1 MERYSHGG
9 QIYDATGNVETRF
22 KSGGTVGTI
31 RNDSKNLSRYEHGGQ
46 VYDESGNVGNFIDF
60 SANINPLGLSEKI
73 LRALTE
79 NLRGVV
85 NYPDPNATELKR
97 AISERYGVEEKNLVL
112 LNGASEFFYLYLNAT
127 RPKKVLIPVPSFV
140 EYERAARAAGCDV
153 KFFVTDATDDFSID
167 IDALIDIAK
176 NFDCVIIGRPNNPTG
191 NLIDAEK
198 ILRLAQVTKVLVD
211 ESFIDFID
219 AESVRKFVSEKIS
232 VVQSLTKI
240 FAIPG
245 LRLGFAVVE
254 ENLARKLNLS
264 KDVWNVNFL
273 AQKAGAAA
281 LTDEDFFQRTRA
293 WLSTEK
299 IFFTERLN
307 HLYGVHFFPPTANF
321 VLLKFDTITG
331 AEKVLHN
338 LRGEKILL
346 RSCENF
352 LGLNGSYL
360 RSAIRSREENI
371 LLFNALEKFL

>member
-1 MERYSHGG
+1 LE
-9 QIYDATGNVETRF
+9 
-22 KSGGTVGTI
+22 
-31 RNDSKNLSRYEHGGQ
+31 RYEHGGQ
-46 VYDESGNVGNFIDF
+46 VYDAAGNAGDWLDF
-60 SANINPLGLSEKI
+60 SANINPFGLSEKI
-73 LRALTE
+73 LRAVTE

-85 NYPDPNATELKR
+85 NYPDPKATELTR
-97 AISERYGVEEKNLVL
+97 AICRRYDVHEENLVL
-112 LNGASEFFYLYLNAT
+112 LNGAAEFFYLYLNAT
-127 RPKKVLIPVPSFV
+127 RPKKILLPVPSFA
-140 EYERAARAAGCDV
+140 EYERAARAADCDV
-153 KFFVTDATDDFSID
+153 KFFVTDAAENFSVNID
-167 IDALIDIAK
+167 KLITAAK

-191 NLIDAEK
+191 NLIAAEK
-198 ILRLAQVTKVLVD
+198 ILRLAEVTSVVVD

-219 AESVRKFVSEKIS
+219 VESMRKFVSEKIS

-254 ENLARKLNLS
+254 ENLARHLNLS

-281 LTDEDFFQRTRA
+281 LADEDFLQRTRA

-299 IFFTERLN
+299 NFFVERLN
-307 HLYGVHFFPPTANF
+307 RLYGVHFFPPTVNF

-331 AEKVLHN
+331 AEKVLHD
-338 LRGEKILL
+338 LRREKILL

-360 RSAIRSREENI
+360 RSAIRSRAEN
-371 LLFNALEKFL
+371 LSLFAALEKCL